1 MIYGYN
7 GSAIM
12 AMLIGGLATAAF
24 LLYMFIYILIKGK
37 GRSRLKMLLLILLLT
52 VGYLGVRFTVN
63 KLDSVDSGKAAG
75 FIKYSDCEL
84 VIVYKD
90 FYVFSE
96 GVGPYQ
102 RYFAV
107 PTSADC
113 PDKMKEKA
121 DYYIYTPGDG
131 DSNDKYLFFNDSK
144 DGKANILSESCV
156 VVRDHSN
163 ISTGAFLLYAV
174 ALFWILIANYSAILM
189 KNNEEKIK
197 AKQNLT

>member
-1 MIYGYN
+1 
-7 GSAIM
+7 
-12 AMLIGGLATAAF
+12 
-24 LLYMFIYILIKGK
+24 
-37 GRSRLKMLLLILLLT
+37 MLLLILLLT
-52 VGYLGVRFTVN
+52 VGYLGVRFMVN

-96 GVGPYQ
+96 GAGPYQ

-107 PTSADC
+107 PASADC

-144 DGKANILSESCV
+144 DEATILSESCM

-163 ISTGAFLLYAV
+163 VSTGAFLLCAA
-174 ALFWILIANYSAILM
+174 ALFWIIIANYSAIFLM
-189 KNNEEKIK
+189 KKNEKK
-197 AKQNLT
+197 

>member
-12 AMLIGGLATAAF
+12 SMLIGGLAASAF
-24 LLYMFIYILIKGK
+24 LLYMFIYTLIKSK
-37 GRSRLKMLLLILLLT
+37 GRSRLKVLLLILLLT

-75 FIKYSDCEL
+75 FTKYSDCEL

-96 GVGPYQ
+96 GTGPYQ
-102 RYFAV
+102 RNFAV

-121 DYYIYTPGDG
+121 DYYIYSPGDV
-131 DSNDKYLFFNDSK
+131 DSNDKYMLFNNEYT
-144 DGKANILSESCV
+144 NILSESCV

-163 ISTGAFLLYAV
+163 ISTGAFLLYAA